1 MALPKIDVPIYE
13 VEVPS
18 SKKTIRFRPFTVK
31 EEKLFLMSS
40 QSDDSAT
47 ILKTIIQ
54 VLNNCI
60 LDDIDVE
67 SMPLFDLEYLFLNLR
82 ARSIGE
88 VVELSYRCNNE
99 ITDADGQ
106 SKKCNNV
113 VNIDVNLLEIKPN
126 ENHSGDNKISLSD
139 KLGVVMKYPSLK
151 LLETNDRRDEFE
163 VVIDLIV
170 QCIDYIYDDE
180 NIYYAK
186 DSTKEELMEFLDSL
200 QTKDL
205 EKIKQ
210 FFESLPKIEKDIEFS
225 CKKCGYHENIKLE
238 GIQNFFV

>member
-60 LDDIDVE
+60 LDEVDVE

-88 VVELSYRCNNE
+88 VVELSYKCNNE
-99 ITDADGQ
+99 ITDGDGQ

-126 ENHSGDNKISLSD
+126 DNHTHDNKISLSD
-139 KLGVVMKYPSLK
+139 KLGVVMRYPSLK

-170 QCIDYIYDDE
+170 QCIDYIYDED
-180 NIYYAK
+180 NMYYAK